1 MNINCAMQEDMI
13 IQISNKI
20 KDIRKQKNI
29 TLQELADKVNVSK
42 GLISQIENNR
52 TVPSLPVLMNIIM
65 SLNLDMNK
73 FFKDINPNLKPT
85 QKVIIKKQGDYKLI
99 EKEAAKGFV
108 YRRIMTRNIQGG
120 PIDIVLLE
128 LKKGAHRSQMVKT
141 EAFEFK
147 YVIKGKVE
155 YLIEEK
161 KHILQEGDSLF
172 FDGRLGHKPANI
184 GNNDALILVIYFF
197 LSDGK

>member
-1 MNINCAMQEDMI
+1 MQEDML

-29 TLQELADKVNVSK
+29 TVQELANKADVSK

-52 TVPSLPVLMNIIM
+52 TVPSLPVLMKIIQ
-65 SLNLDMNK
+65 SLNLDMNG
-73 FFKDINPNLKPT
+73 FFKDISTPQKNIP
-85 QKVIIKKQGDYKLI
+85 KVIIKKPKDYQI
-99 EKEAAKGFV
+99 FEKETAKGFV
-108 YRRIMTRNIQGG
+108 YRRIMTRNLQSG
-120 PIDIVLLE
+120 PMDIILLE

-141 EAFEFK
+141 EAYEYK
-147 YVIKGKVE
+147 YIIKGEVE
-155 YLIEEK
+155 YIINDK

-184 GNNDALILVIYFF
+184 GNEDALILVVYFF
-197 LSDGK
+197 ITNGK